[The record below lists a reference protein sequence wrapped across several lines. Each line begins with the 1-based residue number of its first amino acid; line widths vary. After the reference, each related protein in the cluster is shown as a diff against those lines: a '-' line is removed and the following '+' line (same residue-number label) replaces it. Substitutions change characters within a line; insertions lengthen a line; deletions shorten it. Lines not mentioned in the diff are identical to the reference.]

1 MVSFVDIVW
10 TKCGR
15 RPKLEQVRRCHIL
28 WLLVHPCV
36 APSASKGNK
45 RIKSFQTG
53 NIKAQRSIIKYSC
66 ISDQKYCSLKKLS
79 WRGRRQ
85 MLCIFSLSC
94 CEYIFAVNIFTPP
107 LKQMWR
113 KFGKVAV
120 PPVFAN
126 SKLHFLAIHIR
137 KVSLCHEL
145 LFSFAW
151 SQIAP
156 SPFTESID

>member
-66 ISDQKYCSLKKLS
+66 ISDQKYCSLKSYLEGG
-79 WRGRRQ
+79 GRR
-85 MLCIFSLSC
+85 C
-94 CEYIFAVNIFTPP
+94 CAYFRFLAVNIFTPP

-126 SKLHFLAIHIR
+126 SKLHFLAIHVR